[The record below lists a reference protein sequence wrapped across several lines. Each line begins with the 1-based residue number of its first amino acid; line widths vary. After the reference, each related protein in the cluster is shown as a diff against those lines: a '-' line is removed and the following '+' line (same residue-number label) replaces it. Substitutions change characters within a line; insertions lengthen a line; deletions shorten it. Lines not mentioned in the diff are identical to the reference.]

1 MSVRTRFAPSPTGS
15 LHVGGVRTALYC
27 LLFARRHGGRFLL
40 RIEDTDRARSTEAS
54 TQGILRDL
62 RWLNLHWDEGP
73 ETEGPVGPYL
83 QSQRIELYE
92 QHQQVLMENGRA
104 YRAWESREELS
115 QLRNDALREK
125 KGFRYRK
132 VPYTAEQLAQ
142 FQAEQRIPVTRFEA
156 PRTDIVVRDHI
167 LGEVTLGENDQDDFV
182 IRKTDGFPTY
192 HFAVVVDDHFMEV
205 THILRGQEHLMNT
218 PKHIGL
224 YDAFGW
230 TPPEVGHLPLIFN
243 PNGSK
248 MSKRDKARTARE
260 AARNAAK
267 ERGQTG
273 KGWAWLAEITGLDE
287 DHLFGFMKKK
297 HDTIT
302 TAETIAR
309 VLHVS
314 LPMIDVMDFLS
325 GGFLPEALVNYM
337 ALLGWSPGDDRE
349 IMTIDEMA
357 SVFSLERI
365 GKTAARFDP
374 AKLRWMNGEYMKSL
388 PIETLLTH
396 LQEYLDVVSSPF
408 ADLTDTERATYLEL
422 FRERAATF
430 ADLDRQAEFL
440 FERPTQWDRK
450 ASKKHLLKGGGLDRL
465 RQCKAALGGLSRW
478 DTASIESAIQGLL
491 TDEEPNISK
500 FAQPVRIAVSGG
512 PVSPSIAETLALL
525 TQDEVIQRIEDCLSH
540 FAVAN
545 PNAE

>member
-27 LLFARRHGGRFLL
+27 LLYARRHGGTFIL
-40 RIEDTDRARSTEAS
+40 RIEDTDRARSTDES

-73 ETEGPVGPYL
+73 ETDGAFGPYF
-83 QSQRIELYE
+83 QSERLDLYE
-92 QHQQVLMENGRA
+92 QHQQLLTGSERA
-104 YRAWESREELS
+104 YEAWESRDELGEMRS
-115 QLRNDALREK
+115 AAMKEK

-132 VPYTAEQLAQ
+132 VGYTSEQLAQ
-142 FQAEQRIPVTRFEA
+142 FKEEGRVPVTRFEA
-156 PRTDIVVRDHI
+156 PREDIVVRDHI

-224 YDAFGW
+224 YNAFGW
-230 TPPEVGHLPLIFN
+230 EPPEVGHLPLIFN

-248 MSKRDKARTARE
+248 MSKRDKARTARD
-260 AARNAAK
+260 AARAAAK
-267 ERGQTG
+267 EQGADS
-273 KGWAWLAEITGLDE
+273 KSWAWLAELTGLDE
-287 DHLFGFMKKK
+287 AHVFGFMKKK
-297 HDTIT
+297 HDTIH
-302 TAETIAR
+302 TAETIAQA
-309 VLHVS
+309 LGAE
-314 LPMIDVMDFLS
+314 LPMIDVMDFKQ
-325 GGFLPEALVNYM
+325 GGYLPEALVNYM

-349 IMTIDEMA
+349 IMTVDEMA
-357 SVFSLERI
+357 EVFSLDRI

-388 PIETLLTH
+388 PLDTLLAH
-396 LQEYLDVVSSPF
+396 LEEYLNVVTSPF
-408 ADLTDTERATYLEL
+408 STISVATRRTYLTL

-430 ADLDRQAEFL
+430 AELDAQAKFL
-440 FERPTQWDRK
+440 FERPTSWDQR

-465 RQCKAALGGLSRW
+465 GQCQEALAAASSW
-478 DTASIESAIQGLL
+478 DAQTIEASVRGLL
-491 TDEEPNISK
+491 SDEQPNLGK
-500 FAQPVRIAVSGG
+500 FAQPIRIAVTGG
-512 PVSPSIAETLALL
+512 PASPSIFETLELIPQA
-525 TQDEVIQRIEDCLSH
+525 EVVARIADCRTH
-540 FAVAN
+540 FESSGA
-545 PNAE
+545 